1 MLLTI
6 LPLLAL
12 FLLSSARDYDMEC
25 LWCINVVCN
34 TRDNFGNNIVNA
46 TNAAF
51 EAYFTRT
58 CLLDRMKS
66 VLLAAV
72 CYKMY
77 HDYRDT
83 LFNDLRNNA
92 TVLQTCSDCGF
103 CR

>member
-12 FLLSSARDYDMEC
+12 FLHSSARDYDMEC
-25 LWCINVVCN
+25 LWCIDVVCD

-58 CLLDRMKS
+58 CLLDRMKTT
-66 VLLAAV
+66 
-72 CYKMY
+72 M
-77 HDYRDT
+77 T
-83 LFNDLRNNA
+83 MM
-92 TVLQTCSDCGF
+92 
-103 CR
+103 